1 MAHFNTH
8 PSAAAAMKAG
18 GKSGIPGAKSVLV
31 DNISLL
37 CLIID
42 SGDGKSIRGKVRLQK
57 VAYFCQY
64 LGWSLR
70 DYRLHHYGPFS
81 QTLADTV
88 VDAKAGGVISWDEE
102 EPHTFQLTDYGR
114 EVMELFVKNACERD
128 RVSKTRRLAQRLSG
142 WSRVDLELAA
152 TIDYVAN
159 GSRMTRGV
167 LLDKVSAIKPAYAK
181 GKVEQAHAL
190 WRRLVRA
197 EKLPIKSVRW

>member
-1 MAHFNTH
+1 
-8 PSAAAAMKAG
+8 MKASDA
-18 GKSGIPGAKSVLV
+18 KGIPGGKSVLV

-42 SGDGKSIRGKVRLQK
+42 GSSGRSVRGKVRLQK

-88 VDAKAGGVISWDEE
+88 NDAKSEGLVIWGKE
-102 EPHTFQLTDYGR
+102 EPRTFQLTDYGR
-114 EVMELFVKNACERD
+114 EVMELFVKNACDQD
-128 RVSKTRRLAQRLSG
+128 RVDKTRRLAQRLSD
-142 WSRVDLELAA
+142 WPREDLELAA

-159 GSRMTRGV
+159 GSRMAKDR
-167 LLDKVSAIKPAYAK
+167 LLDRVAAIKPVYARDRI
-181 GKVEQAHAL
+181 EQAHSL

-197 EKLPIKSVRW
+197 EKLPIKSLRW

>member
-1 MAHFNTH
+1 MGA
-8 PSAAAAMKAG
+8 SG
-18 GKSGIPGAKSVLV
+18 GKGILGGKSVLV
-31 DNISLL
+31 DNVTLL

-42 SGDGKSIRGKVRLQK
+42 ASNGRSVKGKVRLQK

-88 VDAKAGGVISWDEE
+88 IDAKSEGLVVWGKE
-102 EPHTFQLTDYGR
+102 EPRTFQLTDYGR
-114 EVMELFVKNACERD
+114 EVMELFVENACD
-128 RVSKTRRLAQRLSG
+128 QDKAGKTRRLAQRLSD
-142 WSRVDLELAA
+142 WSREDLELAA

-159 GSRMTRGV
+159 GSRMAKGR
-167 LLDKVSAIKPAYAK
+167 LLDRVASIKPAYTR
-181 GKVEQAHAL
+181 GRIEEAHSL

-197 EKLPIKSVRW
+197 EKLPIKSLRW